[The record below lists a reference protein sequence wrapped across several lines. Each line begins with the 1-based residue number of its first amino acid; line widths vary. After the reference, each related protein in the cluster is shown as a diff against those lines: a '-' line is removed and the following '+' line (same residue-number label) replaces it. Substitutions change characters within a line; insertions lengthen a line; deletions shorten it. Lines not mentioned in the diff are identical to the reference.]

1 MDMAGYPQTRPVWN
15 GYTNDWHATPKQT
28 TPMMASAWPDN
39 TQADADGSNTQAA
52 YDNYTQAA
60 DAGMQMTGMPDIPM
74 TGMQMLGPTDWPA
87 VEVPGVP
94 AVQVPV
100 IDAEVP
106 VIDAEVPEVIDAE
119 MPAVQRRQ
127 INQDENH

>member
-1 MDMAGYPQTRPVWN
+1 MDMAGDPQTRPVWN

-52 YDNYTQAA
+52 DNYTQAA

-74 TGMQMLGPTDWPA
+74 TGMQMMGPDGWPA
-87 VEVPGVP
+87 AVVPV
-94 AVQVPV
+94 VQVP
-100 IDAEVP
+100 EV
-106 VIDAEVPEVIDAE
+106 VE
-119 MPAVQRRQ
+119 PAT
-127 INQDENH
+127 QDEDHQSVDKDKEDMH